1 MPPGAHRGA
10 RRGGAAPPRALSEG
24 SGDRPLGPRLG
35 PPPPGLP
42 ALPSLP
48 LPAAGWRLLS
58 ASVRRGWRQGS
69 APRRPVPSRRAAAT
83 HLLLLGRGGLGA
95 LSRHGAA
102 AAARRAGR
110 RSSAQ
115 RSAALLR
122 LRTRWRRLAGRRA
135 GGTTLPPR
143 SASRCAATRPAPLGS
158 DFRRWPHPPLR
169 HANFRAAAAGP
180 HRLPEALP
188 SSLRR
193 RARSGVVRQERAS
206 RCGAYAR
213 AAAVPLLRCAQRS
226 RKAQR
231 RERSGSL
238 KLCS

>member
-1 MPPGAHRGA
+1 MEAGKRPASA
-10 RRGGAAPPRALSEG
+10 R
-24 SGDRPLGPRLG
+24 
-35 PPPPGLP
+35 
-42 ALPSLP
+42 SLP
-48 LPAAGWRLLS
+48 ES
-58 ASVRRGWRQGS
+58 RRHAPS
-69 APRRPVPSRRAAAT
+69 APRPRRARGSQQTWRRGSSTAGGAP
-83 HLLLLGRGGLGA
+83 LL
-95 LSRHGAA
+95 
-102 AAARRAGR
+102 RA
-110 RSSAQ
+110 AQ

-158 DFRRWPHPPLR
+158 DFRRWPRPPLR

-213 AAAVPLLRCAQRS
+213 AAAVTLLRCAQRS